1 MKDMFV
7 ASTLF
12 WQTSLQDMTRQIK
25 TDGLTGLEMWA
36 QQFFYQNYDI
46 EEYKTLAEAYGLR
59 TLVHSCSWDLNLA
72 SINES
77 IRQASV
83 GQGHRVIAAG
93 KSHWCRRGDRS
104 PGASDL
110 GRHHGQELSDPA
122 PLTGRNQ

>member
-83 GQGHRVIAAG
+83 GQVIASLQLAKAIG
-93 KSHWCRRGDRS
+93 AEEDRS